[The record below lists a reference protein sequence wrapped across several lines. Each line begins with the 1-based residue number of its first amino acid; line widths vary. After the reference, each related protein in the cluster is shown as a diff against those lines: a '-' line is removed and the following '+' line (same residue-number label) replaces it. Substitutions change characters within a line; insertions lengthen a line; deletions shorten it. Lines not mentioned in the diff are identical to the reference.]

1 MSLHVDGLVD
11 LVHRVKEEKFAFKNI
26 GPILPAFAGFVCMY
40 DSEPDVCF
48 TSDAM

>member
-1 MSLHVDGLVD
+1 MHVDGLVAF
-11 LVHRVKEEKFAFKNI
+11 VHGVKEEEFAFKNI
-26 GPILPAFAGFVCMY
+26 CPILPAFAGFVCMH